1 MRLRKPRRTDIEK
14 REIYDE
20 YTKGDTTIDE
30 MCRIFKISSATIYKI
45 VRELEHEKSE

>member
-1 MRLRKPRRTDIEK
+1 
-14 REIYDE
+14 
-20 YTKGDTTIDE
+20 